1 MSKKTWKAGKAYPFK
16 NCHKTLKINLE
27 IICKEDKINR
37 NKRGDNE
44 DNERVKELGR
54 QIDQMVYKLYDLT
67 SEEIK
72 IVEGEND

>member
-1 MSKKTWKAGKAYPFK
+1 MEECLKKPERLA